1 MKQIKILIGMKLKNF
16 IFNVLIIS
24 LSSCSKD
31 IITSEVKNILIVP
44 TDYKSI
50 NEAILSSKNLDTILI
65 LPGIYNEEI
74 IINKNITITSNFI
87 FSKSIS
93 DIKETIIDGSGN
105 LNHGIE
111 ISENTY
117 NTSVIGLSIQ
127 NFNDGIYPFAPSKIT
142 NNIITKNRDGI
153 DYEENSGG
161 ILNEN
166 FIFENIDD
174 GVDID
179 FGVTL
184 DITNNFIFN
193 NLDDGIEIRLQENK
207 VLNKINITNNVIDD
221 NKEDGIQ
228 LISYNLDTNRNIE
241 IKENIIIKNSMAGI
255 GIMGDENT
263 IEDYQAY
270 PLKEKLIIVNN
281 TISDNE
287 IGVSG
292 GGGKTYV
299 VNNIISNNEINQI
312 YTSSLYFINTNI
324 IFGNYDKEYNNNIY
338 TDPYLNYDYSL
349 NYISPG
355 INIGINLFELNNGE
369 IYYIEVKNSC
379 DNFID
384 LGYLQ
389 FPCDN

>member
-1 MKQIKILIGMKLKNF
+1 MKQIKILNGMKLKNF
-16 IFNVLIIS
+16 IYSILIIT
-24 LSSCSKD
+24 LGSCSKD
-31 IITSEVKNILIVP
+31 NINSENKNILIVP

-50 NEAILSSKNLDTILI
+50 NEAILSSKNYDTILI
-65 LPGIYNEEI
+65 LPGIYYEEV
-74 IINKNITITSNFI
+74 IINKNITLTSNFI

-111 ISENTY
+111 ISENTD

-127 NFNDGIYPFAPSKIT
+127 NFNDGIYPFAASKIT
-142 NNIITKNRDGI
+142 NNIIKKNRDGI

-166 FIFENIDD
+166 FIFENFDD

-179 FGVTL
+179 FSVTL
-184 DITNNFIFN
+184 DITNNFIFD
-193 NLDDGIEIRLQENK
+193 NLDDGIEIRLQENN
-207 VLNKINITNNVIDD
+207 VSNKINITNNVIDD

-228 LISYNLDTNRNIE
+228 LISYNLNTKRNIE

-270 PLKEKLIIVNN
+270 PLKEQLIIVNN

-292 GGGKTYV
+292 GGNKTYIA
-299 VNNIISNNEINQI
+299 NNIISNNEINCKLPLFSTVYFYNSIQFNDFNLTG
-312 YTSSLYFINTNI
+312 TS
-324 IFGNYDKEYNNNIY
+324 
-338 TDPYLNYDYSL
+338 
-349 NYISPG
+349 
-355 INIGINLFELNNGE
+355 
-369 IYYIEVKNSC
+369 
-379 DNFID
+379 
-384 LGYLQ
+384 
-389 FPCDN
+389 